1 MFDNLVILSFYVIAI
16 LSMLCT
22 GAVIGDLIMERQD
35 AAVMRCKYGLVR
47 VGAALMSNAKKSKL
61 TTTMRNILAKLGFN

>member
-35 AAVMRCKYGLVR
+35 AAVKRCEYGLVR
-47 VGAALMSNAKKSKL
+47 VGAALKPSAEKCNF
-61 TTTMRNILAKLGFN
+61 TTTMRNILSKLRFN

>member
-22 GAVIGDLIMERQD
+22 GAVIGDFIMERQD
-35 AAVMRCKYGLVR
+35 AAVMRCEYGLVR
-47 VGAALMSNAKKSKL
+47 VGAALRSNAKKSKL
-61 TTTMRNILAKLGFN
+61 TTTMRNILEKLGFN